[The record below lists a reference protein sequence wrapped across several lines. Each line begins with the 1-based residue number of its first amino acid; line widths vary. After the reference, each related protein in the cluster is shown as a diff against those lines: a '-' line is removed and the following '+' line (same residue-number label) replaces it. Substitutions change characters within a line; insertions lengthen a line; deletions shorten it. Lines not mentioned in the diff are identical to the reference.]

1 MTNREWLNSLSNED
15 FVEWLFGADA
25 FDIKETN
32 DKTYDV
38 KVIGLYPHFQN
49 MIGNTIDAKL
59 TISLWLE
66 EERVK
71 INDTTTNN

>member
-15 FVEWLFGADA
+15 FVEWLFG
-25 FDIKETN
+25 FDKLN
-32 DKTYDV
+32 LYKTYEGKWDV
-38 KVIGLYPHFQN
+38 TIKSIYPHLQTF
-49 MIGNTIDAKL
+49 IGGTNNARL
-59 TISLWLE
+59 AISLWLE

>member
-15 FVEWLFGADA
+15 FVEWLFE
-25 FDIKETN
+25 I
-32 DKTYDV
+32 DKLDLNKTDDGKWDV